1 MAKCT
6 VDVLLPVFNG
16 ASTIAQAIQSLQ
28 HQTVTGIRIVVI
40 DDGSTDQT
48 PQILASIAEQDTRIE
63 VITKPNGGIEDA
75 LNAGL
80 ARCEGEFVAR
90 QDADDISHPSRFSL
104 QIAHLQSDT
113 ECVAVSGA
121 NTHIDEQGR
130 ASDFVYSFPQPELAD
145 PRWAP
150 SREPYLM
157 HPFLMARRTDLQAV
171 GGYRY
176 VFHSQDTDLY
186 WRLRE
191 RGKLHNLSAVLGSY
205 RMHAKSISS
214 VSILNGRISALN
226 SQLAGLSA
234 LRRGQGRTDIDFPKE
249 AISEYRKAQT
259 LSKICE
265 IAVRQLDDDESR
277 YLRIAVAAKLLELTS
292 FRPYEL
298 DQDDCRFARDAR
310 HERRILSAANQRQ
323 LGRLYAA
330 TIARLVRKRLFREA
344 IELAPPSLYLPAA
357 GRLVAMGILSNA
369 VLKYIG
375 RIRTLR

>member
-48 PQILASIAEQDTRIE
+48 PQILASIAEQDSRIE
-63 VITKPNGGIEDA
+63 VITKSNDGIVDA

-80 ARCEGEFVAR
+80 ARCQGEFVAR

-104 QIAHLQSDT
+104 QIAHLQSDP

-121 NTHIDEQGR
+121 FTHIDEQGR
-130 ASDFVYSFPQPELAD
+130 ASDVVYSFPQPELAD

-157 HPFLMARRTDLQAV
+157 HPFLMARRKDLQAV

-176 VFHSQDTDLY
+176 VYHSEDVDLY
-186 WRLRE
+186 WRLLE
-191 RGKLHNLSAVLGSY
+191 RGKLHNLNAVLGSY

-214 VSILNGRISALN
+214 ESTLNGRISALS

-234 LRRGQGRTDIDFPKE
+234 RRRRESRTDIDFPKE
-249 AISEYRKAQT
+249 AISEYRRAQT
-259 LSKICE
+259 LSKIYE

-277 YLRIAVAAKLLELTS
+277 YLRIAVAAKLLELAS
-292 FRPYEL
+292 YRPYQL
-298 DQDDCRFARDAR
+298 DLDDCRFARDAR
-310 HERRILSAANQRQ
+310 HERKILSAPNQRQ

-330 TIARLVRKRLFREA
+330 TTARLVRKRLFREA
-344 IELAPPSLYLPAA
+344 IELAPPSLYMPAA
-357 GRLVAMGILSNA
+357 GRLVIRGMLPNA
-369 VLKYIG
+369 VLEYI
-375 RIRTLR
+375 RRLRALR